1 MQPKTPPASTA
12 PNDIDVPAEILTADP
27 SWAQLRRCARK
38 TADEEPELAPL
49 LHDFVLSHRT
59 FAQALAARLG
69 IKLACNHSG
78 HTGHLQEV
86 FLEAFS
92 DDPTILHKVRQ
103 DLNAVVER
111 DPACDTIL
119 TPFLWFK
126 GFQAV
131 TCHRVAHWLWGK
143 NRQHFAR
150 HLQSLVS
157 ETFAVD
163 IHPAA
168 TLGQGLLLDH
178 ATGFVVGET
187 AIIEDDVSILH
198 AVTLGGT
205 GKERGDRHPKVRR
218 GVLIGSGAKI
228 LGNIEIGEGA
238 KIGAGSVV
246 LESVPPRTT
255 VAGVPATIVG
265 TLDGDAPAF
274 NMDHHLWIPIL

>member
-1 MQPKTPPASTA
+1 MQPETPPANTKTGTV
-12 PNDIDVPAEILTADP
+12 DVPVEVLTADP

-38 TADEEPELAPL
+38 VASEEPGLAPL
-49 LHDFVLSHRT
+49 LDDFILAHQT
-59 FAQALAARLG
+59 FAGALAARLAT
-69 IKLACNHSG
+69 KLACHSRHG
-78 HTGHLQEV
+78 SHLHEV
-86 FLEAFS
+86 FLEAFTS
-92 DDPTILHKVRQ
+92 DPAILHKVRQ

-126 GFQAV
+126 GFQAI
-131 TCHRVAHWLWGK
+131 TCHRVSHWLWTK

-168 TLGQGLLLDH
+168 ALGQGLLLDH

-187 AIIEDDVSILH
+187 AVIEDDVSILH

-218 GVLIGSGAKI
+218 GVLIGTGAKI

-255 VAGVPATIVG
+255 VAGVPATVVG

-274 NMDHHLWIPIL
+274 NMDHHLWMPIL